1 MKRYSERDLRATT
14 EWEGGKLFTNLF
26 LALKQW
32 GDVGI
37 AVSLEKRYSNICI
50 IQDDHE
56 CRNLFI
62 YLFIF
67 LELRLIFVYK
77 DL

>member
-37 AVSLEKRYSNICI
+37 AVSLGKRYSNICI
-50 IQDDHE
+50 IQDDDKR
-56 CRNLFI
+56 RNLFA
-62 YLFIF
+62 FVESRVIF
-67 LELRLIFVYK
+67 FYK
-77 DL
+77 NL

>member
-50 IQDDHE
+50 I
-56 CRNLFI
+56 
-62 YLFIF
+62 
-67 LELRLIFVYK
+67 
-77 DL
+77 